1 MPNALAVLKLI
12 ASSVLVVC
20 GGRPTWVPRTLGH
33 VSSLTSG
40 RCGRCARPASART
53 RPVLEA
59 VLEEPRDGGLC
70 FRPSE
75 ATWKDWFEAQR
86 SASAGT
92 PARAL
97 WSSWPLDRPSLVGR
111 DPVLQIIHEAVEL
124 GVRDRAVHPAV
135 ALCGVAVEVVGT
147 DDNLECS
154 RTAHKRG
161 QPLARTAARHDAC
174 ANFELRPLELA
185 QSRTIHLH
193 LGADVVSLRRAGHLR
208 CRA

>member
-1 MPNALAVLKLI
+1 MRSPSFSSNSPGAGSRSRR
-12 ASSVLVVC
+12 AS
-20 GGRPTWVPRTLGH
+20 GW
-33 VSSLTSG
+33 
-40 RCGRCARPASART
+40 
-53 RPVLEA
+53 RPVFQAIRGDL
-59 VLEEPRDGGLC
+59 G
-70 FRPSE
+70 
-75 ATWKDWFEAQR
+75 FEAQR

-135 ALCGVAVEVVGT
+135 ALCGIAVEVVGT